1 VKTRPDRP
9 SNPPRPNV
17 PDLSTLRKVERLKTV
32 YGLTDAVSRAHGLP
46 EICEAALRGLE
57 RALGTNRASVL
68 LLDSA
73 GVMRFRAWHG
83 LSDRY
88 RAAVEGHSPWK
99 NDVTNPEPVL
109 VPDVRSAPELASF
122 GDLFASE
129 GIGALAFIPLVSRE
143 RLIGKFMVYFQE
155 PYAFQPEEVD
165 LARTLA
171 GHVAFAVERK
181 QGDEKLAL
189 YRQIFDHSSEA
200 IAILDEGGRYR
211 EQNAAHR
218 RLIGYEDADLI
229 GQTLALH
236 LDEDEFP
243 IVAKAIE
250 RGQAYR
256 NDVTSVTPSG
266 GATQL
271 ELSAFPVFGETDRP
285 VCTVV
290 SLHDIHERKRAEGAL
305 QFLAGASASLDRSL
319 DYDATLRAVA
329 RLSVPVLADWAMVD
343 AIDENGSIH
352 PAVSA
357 YAEPNRA
364 ASLAKLVAI
373 RRSETSDEEA
383 WRSLA
388 LAVTPDAPSG
398 ADLRFGAPSGDA
410 PLTELLGELPASS
423 ALAIPLR
430 ARGRVLGLLTLV
442 SATRTYEPRDI
453 SLAEGLARR
462 AGIALDNA
470 RLYREAQESDRR
482 KEEFLAVLA
491 HELRNPLAPLLT
503 CLELMRT
510 PETNTHSLGRWRT
523 IMERQVRNLT
533 RLVDDL
539 LDISRVTRGKI
550 ELQKRPVELAT
561 VVARAVETTRPLI
574 DSRGLQVSVLV
585 DRSIRLEADP
595 LRIEQ
600 VLANL
605 LNNAAK
611 YTPSGGRVEIEA
623 KRDGEDVV
631 VAVRDDGMG
640 IAPDMLPRIFDLF
653 VQGEEAQ
660 GGLGIGLMLARTLV
674 ELHGG
679 TIRASSPGQGQGSTF
694 VVRLPAGPPERVPDW
709 ADSPSPS
716 VAVAHGYRALVVDD
730 NVDGATVLA
739 EALRTRGHEVHIAHD
754 GQSALRE
761 ALRHAPDVVLLDIGL
776 PDLDGYEV
784 ATRIRNEPALTGTRV
799 IAVTG
804 FGQEH
809 QQGRSATAGFDHHM
823 VKPIDLAQLDAVL
836 ASWDVE
842 RANPE
847 KKPATSGA

>member
-1 VKTRPDRP
+1 MKTHPDRP
-9 SNPPRPNV
+9 TNPPRPNV

-46 EICEAALRGLE
+46 EICDAALRGLE

-68 LLDSA
+68 LLDST

-109 VPDVRSAPELASF
+109 VSDVRLAPELASY

-129 GIGALAFIPLVSRE
+129 GIAALAFIPLVSRE
-143 RLIGKFMVYFQE
+143 RLIGKFMVYFPE
-155 PYAFQPEEVD
+155 PYTFQPEEVE

-189 YRQIFDHSSEA
+189 YREIFDHSSEA
-200 IAILDEGGRYR
+200 IAILDEDGRYR

-218 RLIGYEDADLI
+218 HLIGYEDADLI
-229 GQTLALH
+229 GQTLGLH
-236 LDEDEFP
+236 LDEVEFEA
-243 IVAKAIE
+243 VSKAIE
-250 RGQAYR
+250 RGRAYR
-256 NDVTSVTPSG
+256 NDVTSVTRSG
-266 GATQL
+266 SASQL
-271 ELSAFPVFGETDRP
+271 ELSAFPVYGDTDRP

-290 SLHDIHERKRAEGAL
+290 SLHDINERKRTEGAL

-343 AIDENGSIH
+343 AFDENGAVL
-352 PAVSA
+352 PAVSV
-357 YAEPNRA
+357 YAEPGRA
-364 ASLAKLVAI
+364 TSLARLVAL
-373 RRSETSDEEA
+373 RRSGTTDEEA

-388 LAVTPDAPSG
+388 LAVTPESPAG
-398 ADLRFGAPSGDA
+398 ADIRFGAPTGEALLS
-410 PLTELLGELPASS
+410 ELLRELEASS
-423 ALAIPLR
+423 ALAVPLR

-442 SATRTYEPRDI
+442 SASRAYEPRDI
-453 SLAEGLARR
+453 SLAEDLARR
-462 AGIALDNA
+462 AAIALDNA

-510 PETNTHSLGRWRT
+510 PETNAHSIGRWRA

-585 DRSIRLEADP
+585 DRAIRLEADP
-595 LRIEQ
+595 LRVEQ

-611 YTPSGGRVEIEA
+611 YTPSGGQVEIEA
-623 KRDGEDVV
+623 KRDGDDVV

-640 IAPDMLPRIFDLF
+640 ISPEILPRIFDLF

-679 TIRASSPGQGQGSTF
+679 TIRASSAGEGQGSTF
-694 VVRLPAGPPERVPDW
+694 EVRLPAGPPERVPDW
-709 ADSPSPS
+709 AESPSPNT
-716 VAVAHGYRALVVDD
+716 AVAHGYRALVVDD

-754 GQSALRE
+754 GQSAVQQ
-761 ALRHAPDVVLLDIGL
+761 ALRHAPDIVLLDIGL

-784 ATRIRNEPALTGTRV
+784 AARIRKEPALTGTKV

-809 QQGRSATAGFDHHM
+809 QQGRSATAGFVHHL

-836 ASWDVE
+836 ASWEVHGV
-842 RANPE
+842 NPE
-847 KKPATSGA
+847 RKPATRGA

>member
-1 VKTRPDRP
+1 VKARPDRP
-9 SNPPRPNV
+9 SKAPRSLAPNPQ
-17 PDLSTLRKVERLKTV
+17 TLRKVERLKTV
-32 YGLTDAVSRAHGLP
+32 YRLTDAVSRAHGLN
-46 EICEAALRGLE
+46 EIYEAALRGLE

-83 LSDRY
+83 LSERY

-99 NDVTNPEPVL
+99 NDVEDPEPVL
-109 VPDVRSAPELASF
+109 IPDVRSAPELAAY
-122 GDLFASE
+122 GDLFSSE
-129 GIGALAFIPLVSRE
+129 GIGALAFIPLVSRD

-155 PYAFQPEEVD
+155 PYEFQPEEVE

-181 QGDEKLAL
+181 QGDEKIAL
-189 YRQIFDHSSEA
+189 YREIFDHSIEA
-200 IAILDEGGRYR
+200 IAILDADGRYVG
-211 EQNAAHR
+211 QNAAHR
-218 RLIGYEDADLI
+218 LLIGYEDADLI
-229 GQTLALH
+229 GKTPALH
-236 LDEDEFP
+236 LGDEEFS
-243 IVAKAIE
+243 ALTKTLA
-250 RGQAYR
+250 RGGAYR
-256 NDVTSVTPSG
+256 EDVISMTRS
-266 GATQL
+266 GATTQV
-271 ELSAFPVFGETDRP
+271 ELSAFPVNGDAGRP
-285 VCTVV
+285 VCAVM
-290 SLHDIHERKRAEGAL
+290 SLHDINERKRVEGAL
-305 QFLAGASASLDRSL
+305 QFLAGASAALDRSL

-343 AIDENGSIH
+343 VFDEGGTLL

-357 YAEPNRA
+357 FAEPGRS
-364 ASLAKLVAI
+364 ASLERLI
-373 RRSETSDEEA
+373 SLRRSGMADEEA

-388 LAVTPDAPSG
+388 LLGTSELPAI
-398 ADLRFGAPSGDA
+398 ADVRFGAPCGEP
-410 PLTELLGELPASS
+410 PLHELLSELGASS
-423 ALAIPLR
+423 ALAVPLR

-442 SATRTYEPRDI
+442 SAGRAFEARDV
-453 SLAEGLARR
+453 SLAEDLARR
-462 AGIALDNA
+462 AATALDNA

-503 CLELMRT
+503 CLELMRAHDT
-510 PETNTHSLGRWRT
+510 GSPSVGRWRT

-574 DSRGLQVSVLV
+574 DSRDLQL
-585 DRSIRLEADP
+585 SIRVDPALRFDADP
-595 LRIEQ
+595 LRVEQ

-611 YTPSGGRVEIEA
+611 YTPPAGRIEIEGR
-623 KRDGEDVV
+623 RDGDEVLL
-631 VAVRDDGMG
+631 AVRDNGVG

-653 VQGEEAQ
+653 VQGGQ
-660 GGLGIGLMLARTLV
+660 SSGGLGIGLMLARTLV

-679 TIRASSPGQGQGSTF
+679 TIRASSDGPGQGSEF
-694 VVRLPAGPPERVPDW
+694 LVRLPAGLPERPSDWDSVSAADPVP
-709 ADSPSPS
+709 
-716 VAVAHGYRALVVDD
+716 AHGRRALVVDD
-730 NVDGATVLA
+730 NIDGATVLA
-739 EALRTRGHEVHIAHD
+739 EALRTRGHEVHVAHD
-754 GQSALRE
+754 GQSALE
-761 ALRHAPDVVLLDIGL
+761 QALLLAPDIVLLDIGL

-784 ATRIRNEPALTGTRV
+784 ASRIRNEPALTDTKV

-804 FGQEH
+804 FGQEQH
-809 QQGRSATAGFDHHM
+809 QGRSAAAGFACHM

-836 ASWDVE
+836 ASWEGAVT
-842 RANPE
+842 P
-847 KKPATSGA
+847 KPAGHGA